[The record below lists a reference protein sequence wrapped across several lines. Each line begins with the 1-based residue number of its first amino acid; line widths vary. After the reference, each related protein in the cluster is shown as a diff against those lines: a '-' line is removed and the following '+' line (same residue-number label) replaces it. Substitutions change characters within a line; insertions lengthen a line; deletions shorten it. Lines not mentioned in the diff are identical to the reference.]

1 MQHAGGLKMKK
12 QGNCRKQF
20 VFIVGSC
27 AHFQSFGVHTNMNAE
42 NAIEKLQIIAREKEA
57 QRSEHRQRQEEEAEL
72 QRRTKVEEELRKV
85 ERKGVLNIQLLVIR
99 SPPRSSSS
107 WECVEG
113 KVYNE
118 KIQFVQMIIQD
129 INIIGTSAIEFL
141 CRSKRCWCV
150 RDKLDQELHK

>member
-1 MQHAGGLKMKK
+1 LK
-12 QGNCRKQF
+12 
-20 VFIVGSC
+20 
-27 AHFQSFGVHTNMNAE
+27 
-42 NAIEKLQIIAREKEA
+42 
-57 QRSEHRQRQEEEAEL
+57 
-72 QRRTKVEEELRKV
+72 RRTEVEEELRKV

-99 SPPRSSSS
+99 SPPHSSSS

-118 KIQFVQMIIQD
+118 KIKFVQMIIQD
-129 INIIGTSAIEFL
+129 INIIGTFAIEFL